1 MEISADTLHRLKKAL
16 LDSGEAVDL
25 EDANR
30 LFARYWVILR
40 FDGDTLRDSGK
51 QVALLT
57 AINTASRAFDGQVR
71 LEGPM
76 DIPFNVPG
84 FCGTTVGTLATR
96 WQIKQADDVPADA
109 PVISFRQDDTA
120 SVRPFANGWRAA
132 VVGRGCAMPFDW
144 GHTNACAAV
153 AAGALAVGEAFAL
166 QRGEN
171 PEAGYRV
178 EGLSLWRPELRHGW
192 DAECADGPALERLP
206 KSLWLV
212 GLGHLGQAYAWTV
225 SFLPFPA
232 AELFEFWLQDVD
244 TVGVSTLSSSVL
256 SDRRDVGRMKTR
268 IVSEKLESIGFKTRI
283 LERLFSNP
291 LGLQA
296 DEPRVAL
303 IGVDNAAARR
313 PLSTMPFDFIAEAG
327 LGSGYDDFQCIRI
340 HTFPSQVDS
349 SHIWATDSEAHQA
362 AVQAPAYEKMLR
374 AGASRCGVTMLAS
387 RAVGAPF
394 VGCFAAS
401 LAVAEV
407 LRLLHGG
414 ERYAAIDLSLR
425 GLRAGTAATATNP
438 AAVNPGFIPIP
449 SRKALDSESFSIA
462 LL

>member
-16 LDSGEAVDL
+16 LDSGEAVDV

-57 AINTASRAFDGQVR
+57 VINTASRAFDGQVR

-76 DIPFNVPG
+76 DIPFSVPG
-84 FCGTTVGTLATR
+84 FCGATVGTLATQ
-96 WQIKQADDVPADA
+96 WQIKQADDVPADV
-109 PVISFRQDDTA
+109 PVISFCQDGAA
-120 SVRPFANGWRAA
+120 SVRPLASGWRAA
-132 VVGRGCAMPFDW
+132 VVGRGCVMPFDW
-144 GHTNACAAV
+144 GPTNACAAV
-153 AAGALAVGEAFAL
+153 AAGALAVAEAFAL
-166 QRGEN
+166 HRGEN

-206 KSLWLV
+206 KSLWLA

-232 AELFEFWLQDVD
+232 PELFEFWLQDVD
-244 TVGVSTLSSSVL
+244 TVGVSTLSTSVL
-256 SDRRDVGRMKTR
+256 SDRRDVGCMKTR
-268 IVSEKLESIGFKTRI
+268 IVSKKLESIGFKTRL
-283 LERLFSNP
+283 LERRFSPP
-291 LGLQA
+291 LILQE

-313 PLSTMPFDFIAEAG
+313 PLSAMPFDFIAEAG

-349 SHIWATDSEAHQA
+349 SYIWAIDTEARQA
-362 AVQAPAYEKMLR
+362 TAQARAYEKMLS

-401 LAVAEV
+401 LIVAEV
-407 LRLLHGG
+407 LRVLHGG
-414 ERYAAIDLSLR
+414 GRYAAIDLSMQ
-425 GLRAGTAATATNP
+425 GLRARTVAAASNP
-438 AAVNPGFIPIP
+438 MPLNPGFIPMP
-449 SRKALDSESFSIA
+449 SRDTGDLEIFSV
-462 LL
+462 LHD